1 MPDTAP
7 ISDDGTNALHEA
19 LATADVLRRVAGT
32 VAIHLYESEYLE
44 DGTYVCN
51 TFIGE
56 GLESLLGPLPED
68 KTPEEAW
75 EEAVHPDDQE
85 TYDVLAKLEAG
96 EAVEIEY
103 RLVGYDGKTRWVWDR
118 MRPRRGPGGQ
128 LLVDGIV
135 ADITERRKAS
145 DALEEARR
153 QLQHIAFHDPLTG
166 LPNRVSFQER
176 LDEALD
182 RCAGKKCAAAVLF
195 IDLDNFKLINDS
207 FGHAAGDELLRA
219 VAGRLQRAT
228 RTADVVARQ
237 GGDEFLVL
245 LADIEPNGNEDDPE
259 YARKAA
265 AVVARKIRR
274 TLLAPFVVSGVEI
287 FVSASIG
294 VSLFPDDAPDSETL
308 LKHADTAMYR
318 AKDAGRDCHALY
330 ALDRDDALTQLSM
343 AGRLRTAIER
353 GDGLVLHYQPLV
365 RLDSAEIIGAE
376 ALIRWQDGERLVPPA
391 DFLPLAER
399 TGLMAPLSDWVIAEA
414 CRQAKHWRDRKLDL
428 YVSINLPP
436 SFWQPTAMRHVLATI
451 ESFGL
456 NPDRLMIEITESAMM
471 VDPRTSM
478 DSVIDELHERGLRLA
493 IDDFGSGHSSLSRLN
508 QMRVSTLKIDRSF
521 VSDLPEDPQLGGA
534 RLLDHPA
541 LPKPRPR
548 AARRGHRDGGAARL
562 LPRARLRARP
572 GLPLQPAGQGKR
584 ARDPLPRLPRGRRR
598 RLAPYTA
605 KARYSRRPAAA
616 FFVRVFPGKERAWNT
631 DPRATTSSA
640 RACSARASAAVSRRS
655 PEPPRRRLRP
665 SASPVWARRAAA
677 SRSPRG
683 REKPLRR
690 RWPSREAARSE
701 SRRASPTSASS
712 STTT

>member
-1 MPDTAP
+1 VTAQQSTQIRAQGIQFLAANADNCTLAP
-7 ISDDGTNALHEA
+7 PGMADETTKSGDGQHALTEA
-19 LATADVLRRVAGT
+19 LATTDILRRVAGT
-32 VAIHLYESEYLE
+32 VAIHLYEMEYAD
-44 DGTYVCN
+44 DGSYVCN

-56 GLESLLGPLPED
+56 GLESLLGPIPED
-68 KTPEEAW
+68 RTPEEAW
-75 EEAVHPDDQE
+75 EEAVHPDDQD
-85 TYDVLAKLEAG
+85 TYDVVDKLEAG
-96 EAVEIEY
+96 ESVEIEY
-103 RLVGYDGKTRWVWDR
+103 RLVGYDGRTRWVWDR
-118 MRPRRGPGGQ
+118 MRPRRGPSGQ

-145 DALEEARR
+145 DALEEARA

-176 LDEALD
+176 LDDALA
-182 RCAGKKCAAAVLF
+182 RCPEKSCATAVLF

-245 LADIEPNGNEDDPE
+245 LADIEPNGDADDPD

-265 AVVARKIRR
+265 AIVARKIRR
-274 TLLAPFVVSGVEI
+274 TLRAPFVVSGVEI

-318 AKDAGRDCHALY
+318 AKDAGRDTHALY
-330 ALDRDDALTQLSM
+330 ALDRDDALAQLSM

-365 RLDSAEIIGAE
+365 QLESGEIIGAE
-376 ALIRWQDGERLVPPA
+376 ALIRWQDGGRLVPPA

-471 VDPRTSM
+471 DDPRANMEPVLS
-478 DSVIDELHERGLRLA
+478 ELHERGLRLA

-521 VSDLPEDPQLGGA
+521 VGDLPDDRNSAVLVSSIIQLA
-534 RLLDHPA
+534 RNLGLEPLA
-541 LPKPRPR
+541 EGIETEEQR
-548 AARRGHRDGGAARL
+548 AFFLEHGCDL
-562 LPRARLRARP
+562 
-572 GLPLQPAGQGKR
+572 GQGFHF
-584 ARDPLPRLPRGRRR
+584 
-598 RLAPYTA
+598 
-605 KARYSRRPAAA
+605 SRP
-616 FFVRVFPGKERAWNT
+616 V
-631 DPRATTSSA
+631 
-640 RACSARASAAVSRRS
+640 RASELETLYR
-655 PEPPRRRLRP
+655 
-665 SASPVWARRAAA
+665 A
-677 SRSPRG
+677 SRSV
-683 REKPLRR
+683 EDV
-690 RWPSREAARSE
+690 A
-701 SRRASPTSASS
+701 
-712 STTT
+712 

>member
-1 MPDTAP
+1 MA
-7 ISDDGTNALHEA
+7 DDPLTLDAGSNALAEA
-19 LATADVLRRVAGT
+19 LATTDVLRRVAGT

-68 KTPEEAW
+68 RTPEEAW

-85 TYDVLAKLEAG
+85 TYDVLARLEAG
-96 EAVEIEY
+96 ESVEIEY

-118 MRPRRGPGGQ
+118 MRPRRGPSGQ

-176 LDEALD
+176 LDDALD
-182 RCAGKKCAAAVLF
+182 RCQGKKCAAAVLF

-245 LADIEPNGNEDDPE
+245 LADIEPNGDADGPD

-274 TLLAPFVVSGVEI
+274 TLRAPFVVSGVEI

-318 AKDAGRDCHALY
+318 AKDDGRNTYRFFTAEMNARAAERLDLETDLRRAL
-330 ALDRDDALTQLSM
+330 AQREFVLLFQPKLD
-343 AGRLRTAIER
+343 LRTSAIS
-353 GDGLVLHYQPLV
+353 GV
-365 RLDSAEIIGAE
+365 E
-376 ALIRWQDGERLVPPA
+376 ALLRWERPGVGLLEPA
-391 DFLPLAER
+391 NFMPLLEE
-399 TGLMAPLSDWVIAEA
+399 TGLIVPVGEWVIGEA
-414 CRQAKHWRDRKLDL
+414 CRQLHAWEEAGVHVVPIAVNLSARQFRHESLTGRITKAILEHCVRSDL
-428 YVSINLPP
+428 L
-436 SFWQPTAMRHVLATI
+436 
-451 ESFGL
+451 E
-456 NPDRLMIEITESAMM
+456 IEITESLLMSTGGATAN
-471 VDPRTSM
+471 VLE
-478 DSVIDELHERGLRLA
+478 VLRAGGTKVA
-493 IDDFGSGHSSLSRLN
+493 IDDFGTGYSSLSYLKRFPLDAI
-508 QMRVSTLKIDRSF
+508 KIDQSF
-521 VSDLPEDPQLGGA
+521 VRDLTVDADDAAIVLAIISMAHQLGLKVIAEGVETHEQLRFLQA
-534 RLLDHPA
+534 NACDQIQGYVFSGPISATGMTALL
-541 LPKPRPR
+541 
-548 AARRGHRDGGAARL
+548 RR
-562 LPRARLRARP
+562 
-572 GLPLQPAGQGKR
+572 Q
-584 ARDPLPRLPRGRRR
+584 
-598 RLAPYTA
+598 T
-605 KARYSRRPAAA
+605 
-616 FFVRVFPGKERAWNT
+616 
-631 DPRATTSSA
+631 A
-640 RACSARASAAVSRRS
+640 RA
-655 PEPPRRRLRP
+655 
-665 SASPVWARRAAA
+665 
-677 SRSPRG
+677 
-683 REKPLRR
+683 
-690 RWPSREAARSE
+690 
-701 SRRASPTSASS
+701 
-712 STTT
+712 